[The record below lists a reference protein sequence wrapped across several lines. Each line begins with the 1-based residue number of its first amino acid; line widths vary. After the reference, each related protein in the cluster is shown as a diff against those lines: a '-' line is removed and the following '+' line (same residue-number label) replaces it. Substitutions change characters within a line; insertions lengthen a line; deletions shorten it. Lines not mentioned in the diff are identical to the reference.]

1 MITLR
6 RFNFATLR
14 PMIRRWV
21 CEPFVHFVVLGA
33 LIFAGYSLM
42 DRRDEPEA
50 GRIVVTQGKIENLQ
64 VSFSRMW
71 RRPPTP
77 AELDGLIQDYIREE
91 VFVREGIGLGLDRD
105 DTIIRRRLRQKM
117 EFVGNDLASQA
128 EPDEKELE
136 EFLVKHPDLFRTE
149 PRFTFRQVYLSPD
162 RRGARLKEDAARL
175 LAELNRAGAKEEFH
189 ELGDSTL
196 LSAGL
201 TDAQAS
207 EVTRQFGEE
216 FARQL
221 AEIPTGRW
229 EGPVTSGYGLHLVY
243 VDDRVNGRMPELA
256 DIREQ
261 VLREWSDAHRQ
272 KGNEQFYQGLLKR
285 YAVTVEQSEISND
298 KSQEPM
304 ARSKSPN
311 DKSQTAKW
319 LGEGRGQE

>member
-6 RFNFATLR
+6 RFDFSTLR
-14 PMIRRWV
+14 PMVRRWV
-21 CEPFVHFVVLGA
+21 CEPLVHFVVLGA
-33 LIFAGYSLM
+33 LIFVGYSLM

-261 VLREWSDAHRQ
+261 VLRE
-272 KGNEQFYQGLLKR
+272 
-285 YAVTVEQSEISND
+285 
-298 KSQEPM
+298 
-304 ARSKSPN
+304 
-311 DKSQTAKW
+311 
-319 LGEGRGQE
+319 